1 MVCPKCGSA
10 VYDNRPK
17 KLAGTF
23 KASAPDFKCTIKT
36 CDWVQ
41 WPPKAGA
48 SPVQAPPPPMPPAAP
63 QAQGAPSTAR
73 DAYLIELY
81 WDCFDRVLAGVAQRK
96 LSDLFKPE
104 HISAA
109 VSTLYIARSKA

>member
-1 MVCPKCGSA
+1 MQCPKCGSA

-23 KASAPDFKCTIKT
+23 KASAPDFKCTVKT

-48 SPVQAPPPPMPPAAP
+48 APAAPPPQGFSQPPVTP
-63 QAQGAPSTAR
+63 GVGH
-73 DAYLIELY
+73 DAEIVALY
-81 WDCFDRVLAGVAQRK
+81 WNSLDAIMAGIVTRK
-96 LSDLFKPE
+96 LTEYFKPE
-104 HISAA
+104 NVVAMTAA
-109 VSTLYIARSKA
+109 LYIQRARG